1 MTPEN
6 RIKRDICDFLKSARG
21 FFFVVDRVGIFD
33 PVRRRYRTNQDP
45 YRRKGVSDLLG
56 IWRGRF
62 IAIEV
67 KTPKPK
73 KTYPSKDQKSFLQDV
88 ADAGGIAIVA
98 RSVEDVRKALEI

>member
-6 RIKRDICDFLKSARG
+6 RIKRDICHFLKSLQS

-33 PVRRRYRTNQDP
+33 PVRRAYRSNKDP

-56 IWRGRF
+56 IYRGRF
-62 IAIEV
+62 MAIEV
-67 KTPKPK
+67 KVPK
-73 KTYPSKDQKSFLQDV
+73 KYPSKDQKSFLQDV

-98 RSVEDVRKALEI
+98 RSVEDVKKALEI